1 MHVEDAISVIAGL
14 PPLERAHALEKIAL
28 HTPFRVLDERPGKP
42 FVICDER
49 DNDIAE
55 VYSADDS
62 TVDTSRGQAGAI
74 AKLFAAAPQMLATL
88 KEIQTR
94 YSPFGAPGALIDET
108 IRQAEG
114 RV

>member
-14 PPLERAHALEKIAL
+14 PPLE
-28 HTPFRVLDERPGKP
+28 
-42 FVICDER
+42 
-49 DNDIAE
+49 
-55 VYSADDS
+55 
-62 TVDTSRGQAGAI
+62 
-74 AKLFAAAPQMLATL
+74 ATL

-114 RV
+114 RR